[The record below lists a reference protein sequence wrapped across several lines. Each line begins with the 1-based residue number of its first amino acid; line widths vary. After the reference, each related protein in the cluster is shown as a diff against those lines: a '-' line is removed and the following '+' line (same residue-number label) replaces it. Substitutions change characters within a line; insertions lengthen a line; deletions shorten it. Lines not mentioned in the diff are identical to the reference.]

1 MQKKRLPIL
10 YCYFITYHEMKT
22 YKKVTQEDGKILGWY
37 WVVDHD
43 GNVETDCDI
52 LDEYAI
58 YPHTTEDSYIA
69 EYLPIN
75 YCFGSYWTVEEAL
88 EAVKD
93 KENWKLK
100 LAYEVEQKTEEFQ
113 KIIKKNS
120 LDERY
125 KDKVVVKKAKE
136 VSPYLARLQG
146 IARVRTEEMQAENEE
161 ARSER
166 NWKLANADYM
176 DALVNH

>member
-1 MQKKRLPIL
+1 
-10 YCYFITYHEMKT
+10 MKT
-22 YKKVTQEDGKILGWY
+22 YKKVTQENGKLLGWY

-43 GNVETDCDI
+43 GNMEMDCDI

-69 EYLPIN
+69 EYLPAD
-75 YCFGSYWTVEEAL
+75 YCFGSYRTLDEAL
-88 EAVKD
+88 EATREKINS
-93 KENWKLK
+93 KIK
-100 LAYEVEQKTEEFQ
+100 LAYKIEQKTEEFQ

-120 LDERY
+120 LNERY

-146 IARVRTEEMQAENEE
+146 IARVRTEEMHADNEE
-161 ARSER
+161 IRSER
-166 NWKLANADYM
+166 NRKLANADYM